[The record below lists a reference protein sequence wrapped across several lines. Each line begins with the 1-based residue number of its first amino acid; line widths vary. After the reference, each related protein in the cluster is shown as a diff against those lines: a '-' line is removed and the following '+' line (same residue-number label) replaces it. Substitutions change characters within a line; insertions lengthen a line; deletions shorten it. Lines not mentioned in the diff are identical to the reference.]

1 MLKTQYSVSSSTVAC
16 ELSSWLR
23 TYHRSPVASAK
34 GIRDLLEADKEA
46 FYPHALREIRTF
58 DGSPGVLFLVGL
70 MLERGLLLR
79 ALCEPLIP
87 EQRVRGIIQ
96 ALMAEDAGS
105 DLALVK
111 AVVENVQGNQP
122 QGDHKT
128 LLRVLNNLERLVDAR
143 RVAPRL
149 LPLLRHPDP
158 KLRSKA
164 VRIIGRCCR
173 NAQWVARQ
181 LADPD
186 PRTRANAM
194 EAIWGIEDQASRDLL
209 KKAAMD
215 KDNRMAGNA
224 LLGLY
229 RAGDPSAIGE
239 LLRTAVEGD
248 AAFRLSAAW
257 AMGESGDRR
266 FHDALQALADD
277 KDPRVRKRSELSL
290 ARLEAEAAKPEL
302 ALPWRMA
309 ALRDPPEG
317 EASGNRLLVTL
328 QLTDGAEPPAIPA
341 TQLWLFEDDNPV
353 LDYGVERLEVPRKLV
368 FAFLIPA
375 MADGPQISI
384 VNAALRALV
393 WKRPQDAWATVHY
406 KPPRQWHLSVT
417 LIGEIIEIAPPEEV
431 SVPVEAPVFV
441 ADDESASAAIQ
452 CVPAGPVHGC
462 LWDAIVESLH
472 ACSGVAA
479 ADVQPHVVIYSPM
492 DPGTPTEHQV
502 ERLAAL
508 DSAIPVHCIA
518 GADHALLRELCER
531 SNGTY
536 HVVGGDAEVA
546 ETLERLYIR
555 LLARYRVSYLGA
567 RNAVR
572 GCLQVRTPEGRAT
585 TAVQLTGD

>member
-1 MLKTQYSVSSSTVAC
+1 
-16 ELSSWLR
+16 
-23 TYHRSPVASAK
+23 
-34 GIRDLLEADKEA
+34 
-46 FYPHALREIRTF
+46 
-58 DGSPGVLFLVGL
+58 

-87 EQRVRGIIQ
+87 EQRVCGIIQ

-111 AVVENVQGNQP
+111 AIAASAQSQQP
-122 QGDHKT
+122 QGGYKA

-194 EAIWGIEDQASRDLL
+194 EALWGIEDQESRNLL

-215 KDNRMAGNA
+215 KDNRMTGNA

-229 RAGDPSAIGE
+229 RAGDPSSIGE
-239 LLRTAVEGD
+239 LLKIAANGD
-248 AAFRLSAAW
+248 APFRLSAAW
-257 AMGESGDRR
+257 AMGECGDQR
-266 FHDALQALADD
+266 FHDALKALADD
-277 KDPRVRKRSELSL
+277 KDPRIRKRSELSL
-290 ARLEAEAAKPEL
+290 GRLDAEAAKPEL
-302 ALPWRMA
+302 GLPWRMA
-309 ALRDPPEG
+309 ALRDAPEG
-317 EASGNRLLVTL
+317 EESGNRLVVAL
-328 QLTDGAEPPAIPA
+328 QATDGTEPPAIPA
-341 TQLWLFEDDNPV
+341 TQLWVFEDDKPV
-353 LDYGVERLEVPRKLV
+353 VDYVVERLEVPHKLV

-375 MADGPQISI
+375 MADGSQIPI
-384 VNAALRALV
+384 VNAAQRALA
-393 WKRPQDAWATVHY
+393 WKRPQDAWAAVHY
-406 KPPRQWHLSVT
+406 KPPRQWHVSVT

-431 SVPVEAPVFV
+431 SVPVDAPVFM
-441 ADDESASAAIQ
+441 ADDESAAAAVQ

-462 LWDAIVESLH
+462 LWDAIVETIK
-472 ACSGVAA
+472 ACTGVGA
-479 ADVQPHVVIYSPM
+479 ADVEPHVVIYSPQ
-492 DPGTPTEHQV
+492 DARTPAGHRV

-518 GADHALLRELCER
+518 GTDHAFLRELCER
-531 SNGTY
+531 SHGTY
-536 HVVGGDAEVA
+536 HVVAGDAEVA

-555 LLARYRVSYLGA
+555 LLARYRVSYLGS

-572 GCLQVRTPEGRAT
+572 GCLQVRTPEGWAT
-585 TAVQLTGD
+585 TAIRFAGE